1 MSATDVVSGVSKSL
15 RQLALLT
22 LIAAVAACQT
32 VSPQRDLD
40 LQRLDRS
47 LDQLS
52 ADPKLGKLAPAELD
66 RARAAVQVIKETK
79 PGGDDGVSQ
88 SYVAERR
95 VDTAWAAAQ
104 AVEMKNRR
112 ADLKQEND
120 RLLLLSAR
128 RDAAQARREVER
140 QRLQLQI
147 QAEEAARLAQDAQ
160 DARAEGE
167 KSAQDAEAARAVAA
181 QQKRIADAQAKA
193 AALSKKE
200 AALSAA
206 AAKARRDKATDKGSD
221 KNR

>member
-1 MSATDVVSGVSKSL
+1 MNVATAVLRVSKSL
-15 RQLALLT
+15 PSATLLV
-22 LIAAVAACQT
+22 LIVAVAACQT

-52 ADPKLGKLAPAELD
+52 ADPKLGNLAPAELNM
-66 RARAAVQVIKETK
+66 ARAAVQVTKDTK

-88 SYVAERR
+88 TYVAERR

-104 AVEMKNRR
+104 AAEMENRR

-128 RDAAQARREVER
+128 RDAAQARAEVER

-147 QAEEAARLAQDAQ
+147 QAEDAARLAQEAQ

-167 KSAQDAEAARAVAA
+167 KSAQEAEAARAVAA

-206 AAKARRDKATDKGSD
+206 AAKARREKTADKGDD
-221 KNR
+221 KHR